1 MNFHNEVF
9 LNRARQ
15 YYNDPSMYNVIKDL
29 KDQRFSNKVAEFE
42 QRRVAMMQPKVVEQD
57 NKEN

>member
-1 MNFHNEVF
+1 
-9 LNRARQ
+9 
-15 YYNDPSMYNVIKDL
+15 MYNVIKDL

-42 QRRVAMMQPKVVEQD
+42 QRRVAMMQPKVVEQE